1 MWLFGATKR
10 QASPLRLVE
19 GFLLTQSEIPTD
31 KIKAYRDTQYRV
43 AGDGDPFT
51 LMIDTRSEALSTL
64 YSTTGQ
70 TCGVFITAFNP
81 FGQAQSDEAN
91 ETTHGRLGN
100 YLRALTPHVIEGSG
114 ADPTGAW
121 PEEKSFL
128 ALGINLVTARPLGL
142 RFRQDA
148 VAWVGEDAIPRLIVL
163 R

>member
-10 QASPLRLVE
+10 QASPLHFVE

-31 KIKAYRDTQYRV
+31 KIEAYRNTQYCV
-43 AGDGDPFT
+43 AWDGDPFT
-51 LMIDTRSEALSTL
+51 LIIDTRSEALSKF
-64 YSTTGQ
+64 YAITGQ

-91 ETTHGRLGN
+91 ETAHGRLEEC
-100 YLRALTPHVIEGSG
+100 LRALTPFIIEGAG
-114 ADPTGAW
+114 INPIGAW
-121 PEEKSFL
+121 SEKKSFL
-128 ALGINLVTARPLGL
+128 ALGINLVAAGPLGL

-148 VAWVGEDAIPRLIVL
+148 VVWVGEDAIPQLILL

>member
-10 QASPLRLVE
+10 QASPIRLVE
-19 GFLLTQSEIPTD
+19 GFLLAQSEIPTD
-31 KIKAYRDTQYRV
+31 KIKAYRNAQYCV
-43 AGDGDPFT
+43 AWDGDPFT
-51 LMIDTRSEALSTL
+51 LVIGTRSEALSRL
-64 YSTTGQ
+64 YATTAQ

-91 ETTHGRLGN
+91 EAAHGRLRE
-100 YLRALTPHVIEGSG
+100 YLHVLTPYVIEGVG

-142 RFRQDA
+142 RVRQDA
-148 VAWVGEDAIPRLIVL
+148 VVWVGEDAIPRLILL